1 MRLFIAI
8 RFPENIKK
16 ALSDTAADLRRQGVR
31 GNFSRS
37 ENLHLTLV
45 FLGEVKSPEGVLK
58 AVDRVSFTPV
68 HLELGEGG
76 SFGDLYWVGLKESP
90 ELEDYVK
97 RLRTQLK
104 KDGIWFDSKA
114 FNPHITILRKAR
126 STEKIQLRIRNEAF
140 TAAKVSLM
148 KSERVEGKLI
158 YTEIYSKE
166 AGCRE
171 ARS

>member
-16 ALSDTAADLRRQGVR
+16 ALSDTAADLRRHGVR

-90 ELEDYVK
+90 ELKGYVE
-97 RLRTQLK
+97 RLRAQLK
-104 KDGIWFDSKA
+104 KDGIWFDGKPFRA
-114 FNPHITILRKAR
+114 HITIVRRAR
-126 STEKIQLRIRNEAF
+126 NAENAKLHVRDEAF
-140 TAAKVSLM
+140 TAKKVSLM
-148 KSERVEGKLI
+148 KSERIGGKLI
-158 YTEIYSKE
+158 YTEIYSVNL
-166 AGCRE
+166 
-171 ARS
+171 S